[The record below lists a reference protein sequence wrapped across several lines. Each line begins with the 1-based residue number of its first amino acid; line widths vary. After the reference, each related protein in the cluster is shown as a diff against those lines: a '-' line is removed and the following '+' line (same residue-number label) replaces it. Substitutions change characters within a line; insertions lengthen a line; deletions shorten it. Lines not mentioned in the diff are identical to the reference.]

1 MPSVAWSFCATCQVA
16 LGISE
21 AASGRTG
28 YCSRGPNTWNWL
40 SHGSA
45 GGSGTGARGWG
56 AKARE
61 AGLGGAGGGGGW
73 GLGEEPEPGHIER
86 RALASILHPDGD
98 FHDVL
103 RAAAGRLDDAAHV
116 VEHEAALCLDGFGRF
131 AGGGVVALDAAAF
144 QQRAGAAARRDR
156 VLVAKAG
163 DVHAGARGGRGAPEG
178 RGDGVHS
185 AGMLA
190 CSMTGIHRASSCVR
204 NSVNCPGELPRACAP
219 SVSNLACTA
228 LSARI
233 FCSACDKRSTIAGGV
248 ARGARMP
255 VKVSGLKSLKPAS

>member
-116 VEHEAALCLDGFGRF
+116 VEHEAALCLDGLGRP
-131 AGGGVVALDAAAF
+131 AGGGGVALGAAAF
-144 QQRAGAAARRDR
+144 QQRADAAGRRGRGALAQSGGGQA
-156 VLVAKAG
+156 
-163 DVHAGARGGRGAPEG
+163 GGRGGGGEG
-178 RGDGVHS
+178 CGDGVDW
-185 AGMLA
+185 GWMLA
-190 CSMTGIHRASSCVR
+190 CSVTGIHRASSCVR

-255 VKVSGLKSLKPAS
+255 VKVSVLKSLKPAS